1 MRCMLWEGILAMK
14 QHFMLIGNFVQMLA
28 AGTLAAS
35 ALALLAV
42 TALSAAGVL
51 PWLELQ
57 VNFGTPLPLAG
68 IGVQIGTTL
77 LLLVLASYIP
87 ASYRVAQLEMAH
99 RNFEVGMDDVTRAY
113 RAAHMADR
121 AETFEIRREFD
132 AVRQRYKFLKDQ
144 PDLKDIDDELLVI
157 AAQMSETSRDL
168 ADRFSDRRIARVREG
183 LERRA
188 EDAQSLES
196 QVRAIRNEKDKL
208 TKMRGEAEV
217 SESEFRRQVDALQ
230 DEFVSL
236 TQLKDVK
243 DGTRH

>member
-1 MRCMLWEGILAMK
+1 MMK
-14 QHFMLIGNFVQMLA
+14 QHLVIIGTFVQMLS
-28 AGTLAAS
+28 AGILAAS
-35 ALALLAV
+35 AFGLLTV

-57 VNFGTPLPLAG
+57 VNFGTPVPLAG
-68 IGVQIGTTL
+68 AGVQIGATL
-77 LLLVLASYIP
+77 LLLVLASFIP
-87 ASYRVAQLEMAH
+87 ASYRVAHLEMTH
-99 RNFEVGMDDVTRAY
+99 RRFEVDMDDVTRAY

-183 LERRA
+183 LQRRA
-188 EDAQSLES
+188 EDAQSLENK
-196 QVRAIRNEKDKL
+196 VHAIRNEKNKL
-208 TKMRGEAEV
+208 AKLQEEAEV
-217 SESEFRRQVDALQ
+217 SESEFRKHLEALQ
-230 DEFVSL
+230 AEFVSL
-236 TQLKDVK
+236 AQLKNVK